1 MGRRDFVFKWL
12 FYALTALGFV
22 LVQVFGLVHIR
33 IWGVHPFLFPVLV
46 STVAALESAHE
57 SAVFA
62 LATGAVLDVTMPGVI
77 PCFYTVAFL
86 VVFLLA
92 RVLSAKVLSQ
102 PFFCCMLCGVLS
114 IVCTDLLQMLFL
126 NSSVSFS
133 VRAAL
138 LLMGKELLLTL
149 PLMPL
154 IYLRTAR
161 SGASST
167 RNKGPCIRRKGGAF
181 PMKNP
186 IPIAPGSSF
195 CWAF

>member
-77 PCFYTVAFL
+77 PCFYTVTFIVVL
-86 VVFLLA
+86 VASRLL
-92 RVLSAKVLSQ
+92 STKVLSW

-114 IVCTDLLQMLFL
+114 IVCSGLLNTLFL
-126 NSSVSFS
+126 NASVSVPLS
-133 VRAAL
+133 AAAL
-138 LLMGKELLLTL
+138 LIGKELLLTL

-154 IYLRTAR
+154 VYLPAYR
-161 SGASST
+161 
-167 RNKGPCIRRKGGAF
+167 IRQTFQRE
-181 PMKNP
+181 
-186 IPIAPGSSF
+186 
-195 CWAF
+195 

>member
-1 MGRRDFVFKWL
+1 MGRRDFLFKWL
-12 FYALTALGFV
+12 FYILTALGFV

-77 PCFYTVAFL
+77 PCFYTVAF
-86 VVFLLA
+86 
-92 RVLSAKVLSQ
+92 
-102 PFFCCMLCGVLS
+102 FCCMLCGVLS

-154 IYLRTAR
+154 IYLPD
-161 SGASST
+161 S
-167 RNKGPCIRRKGGAF
+167 KIRRF
-181 PMKNP
+181 
-186 IPIAPGSSF
+186 F
-195 CWAF
+195 HQE

>member
-1 MGRRDFVFKWL
+1 M
-12 FYALTALGFV
+12 
-22 LVQVFGLVHIR
+22 
-33 IWGVHPFLFPVLV
+33 
-46 STVAALESAHE
+46 
-57 SAVFA
+57 FA

-102 PFFCCMLCGVLS
+102 PFFCCMLCGALS

-154 IYLRTAR
+154 IYLPD
-161 SGASST
+161 S
-167 RNKGPCIRRKGGAF
+167 KIRRF
-181 PMKNP
+181 
-186 IPIAPGSSF
+186 F
-195 CWAF
+195 HQE

>member
-62 LATGAVLDVTMPGVI
+62 LAAGAVLDVTMPGMI

-86 VVFLLA
+86 VVFFLA

-154 IYLRTAR
+154 IYLPD
-161 SGASST
+161 S
-167 RNKGPCIRRKGGAF
+167 KIRRF
-181 PMKNP
+181 
-186 IPIAPGSSF
+186 F
-195 CWAF
+195 HQE

>member
-77 PCFYTVAFL
+77 PCFYTVAFM

-92 RVLSAKVLSQ
+92 RVLSANVLSQ

-138 LLMGKELLLTL
+138 LLMGKDLLLTL

-154 IYLRTAR
+154 IYLPD
-161 SGASST
+161 S
-167 RNKGPCIRRKGGAF
+167 KIRRFFHQK
-181 PMKNP
+181 
-186 IPIAPGSSF
+186 
-195 CWAF
+195 

>member
-1 MGRRDFVFKWL
+1 MGRRDFLFKWL

-92 RVLSAKVLSQ
+92 WVLSAKVLSQ

-126 NSSVSFS
+126 NPSEGFDEG
-133 VRAAL
+133 AAEGAAADAAPNAADLPAGQQDPAL
-138 LLMGKELLLTL
+138 LPPGIRGPVSAGKEALSL
-149 PLMPL
+149 
-154 IYLRTAR
+154 
-161 SGASST
+161 
-167 RNKGPCIRRKGGAF
+167 
-181 PMKNP
+181 
-186 IPIAPGSSF
+186 
-195 CWAF
+195 

>member
-1 MGRRDFVFKWL
+1 MGRRDFLFKWL

-62 LATGAVLDVTMPGVI
+62 LATGAVLDVTMSGVI

-102 PFFCCMLCGVLS
+102 PFFCCML
-114 IVCTDLLQMLFL
+114 
-126 NSSVSFS
+126 
-133 VRAAL
+133 
-138 LLMGKELLLTL
+138 
-149 PLMPL
+149 
-154 IYLRTAR
+154 
-161 SGASST
+161 
-167 RNKGPCIRRKGGAF
+167 
-181 PMKNP
+181 
-186 IPIAPGSSF
+186 
-195 CWAF
+195 

>member
-92 RVLSAKVLSQ
+92 RVLSAKAAVFLLHAVWRTEHCVHRPAANAVSQ
-102 PFFCCMLCGVLS
+102 F
-114 IVCTDLLQMLFL
+114 VCQL
-126 NSSVSFS
+126 
-133 VRAAL
+133 
-138 LLMGKELLLTL
+138 
-149 PLMPL
+149 
-154 IYLRTAR
+154 LRTGRPAAY
-161 SGASST
+161 G
-167 RNKGPCIRRKGGAF
+167 
-181 PMKNP
+181 
-186 IPIAPGSSF
+186 
-195 CWAF
+195 

>member
-1 MGRRDFVFKWL
+1 MGRRDFLFKWL
-12 FYALTALGFV
+12 FYILTALGFV

-62 LATGAVLDVTMPGVI
+62 LATGA
-77 PCFYTVAFL
+77 
-86 VVFLLA
+86 VFLLA

-154 IYLRTAR
+154 IYLPD
-161 SGASST
+161 S
-167 RNKGPCIRRKGGAF
+167 KIRRF
-181 PMKNP
+181 
-186 IPIAPGSSF
+186 F
-195 CWAF
+195 HQE

>member
-77 PCFYTVAFL
+77 PCHRVVNREGRMAPAFAFGGPEIQRGL
-86 VVFLLA
+86 LEEEGVPFLPDGRADLA
-92 RVLSAKVLSQ
+92 R
-102 PFFCCMLCGVLS
+102 
-114 IVCTDLLQMLFL
+114 
-126 NSSVSFS
+126 
-133 VRAAL
+133 AL
-138 LLMGKELLLTL
+138 WS
-149 PLMPL
+149 P
-154 IYLRTAR
+154 
-161 SGASST
+161 GACE
-167 RNKGPCIRRKGGAF
+167 G
-181 PMKNP
+181 NP
-186 IPIAPGSSF
+186 
-195 CWAF
+195 

>member
-1 MGRRDFVFKWL
+1 M
-12 FYALTALGFV
+12 
-22 LVQVFGLVHIR
+22 
-33 IWGVHPFLFPVLV
+33 LV

-62 LATGAVLDVTMPGVI
+62 LATGAVLDVTMSGVI

-154 IYLRTAR
+154 IYLPD
-161 SGASST
+161 S
-167 RNKGPCIRRKGGAF
+167 KIRRF
-181 PMKNP
+181 
-186 IPIAPGSSF
+186 F
-195 CWAF
+195 HQE

>member
-12 FYALTALGFV
+12 FYALTAL
-22 LVQVFGLVHIR
+22 
-33 IWGVHPFLFPVLV
+33 GVHPFLFPVLV

-154 IYLRTAR
+154 IYLPD
-161 SGASST
+161 S
-167 RNKGPCIRRKGGAF
+167 KIRRF
-181 PMKNP
+181 
-186 IPIAPGSSF
+186 F
-195 CWAF
+195 HQE

>member
-46 STVAALESAHE
+46 STVAAHE

-62 LATGAVLDVTMPGVI
+62 LATGAVLDLTMSGVI

-154 IYLRTAR
+154 IYLPD
-161 SGASST
+161 S
-167 RNKGPCIRRKGGAF
+167 KIRRF
-181 PMKNP
+181 
-186 IPIAPGSSF
+186 F
-195 CWAF
+195 HQE

>member
-1 MGRRDFVFKWL
+1 MQRRDYIIKWL
-12 FYALTALGFV
+12 LYVLVALLFV
-22 LVQVFGLVHIR
+22 LVQVFVLVRIR
-33 IWGVHPFLFPVLV
+33 VWGVHPFVFPAMVAIL
-46 STVAALESAHE
+46 AALESPHE
-57 SAVFA
+57 SAIFA
-62 LATGAVLDVTMPGVI
+62 LAAGAVLDVTMPGVI

-154 IYLRTAR
+154 IYLPD
-161 SGASST
+161 S
-167 RNKGPCIRRKGGAF
+167 KIRRF
-181 PMKNP
+181 
-186 IPIAPGSSF
+186 F
-195 CWAF
+195 HQE

>member
-12 FYALTALGFV
+12 FYALTALV
-22 LVQVFGLVHIR
+22 PVFGLVHIR

-102 PFFCCMLCGVLS
+102 PFFCCMLCGALS

-154 IYLRTAR
+154 IYLPD
-161 SGASST
+161 S
-167 RNKGPCIRRKGGAF
+167 KIRRFFHQK
-181 PMKNP
+181 
-186 IPIAPGSSF
+186 
-195 CWAF
+195 